1 MPALVYGAAMGGW
14 SYLILDSLLALL
26 GLPPSVPIP
35 LPSVAVVA
43 STLLGAAFVKRL
55 YDLDRTRTPEP

>member
-1 MPALVYGAAMGGW
+1 MGGW